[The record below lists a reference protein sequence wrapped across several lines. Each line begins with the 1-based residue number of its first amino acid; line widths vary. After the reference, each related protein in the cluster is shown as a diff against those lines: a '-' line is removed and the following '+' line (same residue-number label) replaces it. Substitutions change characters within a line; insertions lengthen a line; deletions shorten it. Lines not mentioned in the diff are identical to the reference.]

1 MKIEVVVKD
10 LDKALKSV
18 KPGLGNR
25 HNTDIMIRDGV
36 HFAYNA
42 YMDALDL
49 RTTNYTQTIT
59 TRLLATV
66 TGDMSEGITVS
77 YRDLSM
83 VLKGIRQKYT
93 LAYIEHD
100 HAWPGKIGFTVDN
113 HTYFLT
119 AWPGKKYLPMPP
131 MSQKVVR
138 LAFNFEEW
146 HKLAYVAKAADS
158 SDSPRPHLG
167 CVNLEWN
174 NGKVRAVATDGTHL
188 HYADIDAMTV
198 ISHVDDGHGRNFHI
212 PATDILTITKLLP
225 KDLGAMLITVDLSL
239 DSLRYSVNYG
249 GQYTGLLVNGRYP
262 EWESCIPK
270 TPNYEIAVNHEELAK
285 AMSEIV
291 KLTKAIKHYHYH
303 YPVAVLQHT
312 TDGMLAITAKIGDAE
327 PMSWHVRMI
336 DNGKFPTFAVNV
348 DQVLDGMRGL
358 NSEALL
364 RMTFGDDVNY
374 PVSFHPD
381 NNDNSWFLTMP
392 FLKRGWKF
400 FG

>member
-36 HFAYNA
+36 HFAYKT

-59 TRLLATV
+59 ARLLATV
-66 TGDMSEGITVS
+66 TGDMPDITVS
-77 YRDLSM
+77 YKELSM

-100 HAWPGKIGFTVDN
+100 HAWPGKIRFTVDN

-119 AWPGKKYLPMPP
+119 AWPEKKYPPMPP

-138 LAFNFEEW
+138 LALSLEEW
-146 HKLAYVAKAADS
+146 NKLAYVARAADNS
-158 SDSPRPHLG
+158 NSPRPDMD
-167 CVNLEWN
+167 CINLDWN
-174 NGKVRAVATDGTHL
+174 DNGKVRAVATDGFHL
-188 HYADIDAMTV
+188 HYANIDAMTV
-198 ISHVDDGHGRNFHI
+198 ISHVEDGHGRNFHI

-225 KDLGAMLITVDLSL
+225 KDLGAMLITVDLPL

-249 GQYTGLLVNGRYP
+249 GEYTGLLANGRYP
-262 EWESCIPK
+262 EWESHIPK

-285 AMSEIV
+285 AMLEIV
-291 KLTKAIKHYHYH
+291 NLSKAVKRN
-303 YPVAVLQHT
+303 PFAVLRYTQNGT
-312 TDGMLAITAKIGDAE
+312 MEIKAKFGDVD
-327 PMSWHVRMI
+327 PTSWYVRMT
-336 DNGKFPTFAVNV
+336 DSKEFPALAVEAS
-348 DQVLDGMRGL
+348 QVLDGIRGL

-392 FLKRGWKF
+392 IYKARWESWG
-400 FG
+400 